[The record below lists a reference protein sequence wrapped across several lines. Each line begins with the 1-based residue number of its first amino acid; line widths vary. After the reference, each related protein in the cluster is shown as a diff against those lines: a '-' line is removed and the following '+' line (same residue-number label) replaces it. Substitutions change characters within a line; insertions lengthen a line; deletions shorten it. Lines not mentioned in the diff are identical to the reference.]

1 MATKPAK
8 EPGTSAYARALS
20 RLARRDHSVEEI
32 RRALRRAGHGESET
46 ERAIARLAAERYL
59 DDAGFAARFARSRI
73 ARHGLGRNRVRQG
86 LRVRGVAR
94 ATAEEGLKEALG
106 EVSEAETLEA
116 VARRY
121 WRQHKDDAA
130 PRRLQK
136 LWVFLLRRGFSTALV
151 GERLR
156 KLWPRWA
163 DALEDLPPIDEEMS
177 RS

>member
-1 MATKPAK
+1 MATKPAQ
-8 EPGTSAYARALS
+8 EPGTTAYARALG
-20 RLARRDHSVEEI
+20 RLARRDQSVEEI
-32 RRALRRAGHGESET
+32 RRALRRAGHGQSET

-59 DDAGFAARFARSRI
+59 DDGGFAARFARSRI
-73 ARHGLGRNRVRQG
+73 ARLGLGRNRVRHD
-86 LRVRGVAR
+86 LRARGVAR
-94 ATAEEGLKEALG
+94 ATAEEGLKEALV

-121 WRQHKDDAA
+121 WRQHKADPA

-136 LWVFLLRRGFSTALV
+136 LWAFLLRRGFPAALV

-163 DALEDLPPIDEEMS
+163 DALEDLPPVDEETS